1 MIIPDKSHIG
11 SLDTNR
17 GRPTFT
23 AEQIVQIYEAAGR
36 STELDDLL
44 AKARALFPDI
54 LEDGVPPLWRTEGVG
69 RAFLSEDGSYVR
81 PIWRL
86 GSNYCRDVGILPDG
100 TPRIY

>member
-36 STELDDLL
+36 
-44 AKARALFPDI
+44 ARSWMTCWQRPECFFQTYWKTACRPS
-54 LEDGVPPLWRTEGVG
+54 GVPKEWGGP
-69 RAFLSEDGSYVR
+69 F
-81 PIWRL
+81 
-86 GSNYCRDVGILPDG
+86 
-100 TPRIY
+100 